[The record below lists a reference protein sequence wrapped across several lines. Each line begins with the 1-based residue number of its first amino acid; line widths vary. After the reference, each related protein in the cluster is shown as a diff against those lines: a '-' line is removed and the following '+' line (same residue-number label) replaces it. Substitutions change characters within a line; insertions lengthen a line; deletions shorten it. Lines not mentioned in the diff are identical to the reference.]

1 MDERPYAHVVSI
13 SGGKDSTA
21 LALVCREMIDAGMVP
36 PGRIILAF
44 AETDNEHPITYDYL
58 AYLED
63 ALQMPI
69 VRLRADFAQRIERKR
84 AYVAEHWPKEGIA
97 AEVVERALAALV
109 PTGIA
114 MLDLCIWKG
123 RFPSR
128 RAQFCTQELKTVP
141 LQNFQLDLVDEGCC
155 VWSWQGIR
163 ADESPNR
170 RYAPIFEEIGDHL
183 FVYRPILR
191 WPAQA
196 TFEAMAISGVRP
208 NPLYTQGMKR
218 VGCMPC
224 INCGKSEL
232 SEIAQRWPEVIDR
245 IASWES
251 AVAAASKRGAPSF
264 FPAPEDGR
272 ADLQGRNIQE
282 RLQWARTTRGGLQ
295 FDLLADLPP
304 ARCESFYQLCE

>member
-44 AETDNEHPITYDYL
+44 AETDNEHQITYDYL
-58 AYLED
+58 AYLEGM
-63 ALQMPI
+63 LQMPI
-69 VRLRADFAQRIERKR
+69 MRLRADFAQRIERKR
-84 AYVAEHWPKEGIA
+84 AYVAEHWPEEGIA
-97 AEVVERALAALV
+97 PEIVERALAALV
-109 PTGIA
+109 PTGNA

-141 LQNFQLDLVDEGCC
+141 LQNFQLDLVDEGYC

-170 RYAPIFEEIGDHL
+170 RYAPMFEEIGDHL

-191 WPAQA
+191 WPALA
-196 TFEAMAISGVRP
+196 TFEAMAEAGVNA
-208 NPLYTQGMKR
+208 NPLYTQGMRR

-224 INCGKSEL
+224 INAAK
-232 SEIAQRWPEVIDR
+232 SEIAEIDKRWPEVFDR
-245 IASWES
+245 IALWES
-251 AVAAASKRGAPSF
+251 AVAEASKRQIATF
-264 FPAPEDGR
+264 FTAKDGT
-272 ADLQGRNIQE
+272 DDWMQRNDI
-282 RLQWARTTRGGLQ
+282 RSLLQWARTTRGGVQ
-295 FDLLADLPP
+295 FDLLAELPP